1 MPRYFSTLPRDIS
14 DERFFRRLEL
24 MRLQH
29 LRRAAG
35 WSGGEHRARRI
46 GGATE
51 FAGHRAYNPGD
62 DLRYLDWHLL
72 ARLDRPY
79 VKTFHEEEYYHV
91 HIILDASRSM
101 QGVQQGLKLECARD
115 AATALSY
122 LILANDDRLHLAC
135 LPGARGKVF
144 ESSGARFLTGKN
156 QITSA
161 RSFLAQVASPG
172 SASFFAAD
180 FAQYVHHHR
189 RRLGLA
195 VIVSDFLAPLEPVET
210 ALFHFVSANCRLAV
224 IRIID
229 DQERT
234 FAADRSLVKVIDMET
249 GNERLVTLNE
259 PNRISYEA
267 AFASHREG
275 LQSLCKS
282 HGIAY
287 AEIDTT
293 ESLYDSMPA
302 KLAALNLLRARRGV
316 G

>member
-1 MPRYFSTLPRDIS
+1 MTRYFSTLPRDVS

-29 LRRAAG
+29 LRRAAA
-35 WSGGEHRARRI
+35 WSGGEHVAKRV

-51 FAGHRAYNPGD
+51 FSGHRAYNPGD

-91 HIILDASRSM
+91 HIVLDASRSM
-101 QGVQQGLKLECARD
+101 QGVQEGLKLEYAQD
-115 AATALSY
+115 VATALSY
-122 LILANDDRLHLAC
+122 LILSNDDRLHLAR
-135 LPGARGKVF
+135 LPGARERVF
-144 ESSGARFLTGKN
+144 ESSGARFLMGKN
-156 QITSA
+156 QITRA
-161 RSFLAQVASPG
+161 RSFLAQAASPG
-172 SASFFAAD
+172 SASFFACD
-180 FAQYVHHHR
+180 FARYIHHHR

-195 VIVSDFLAPLEPVET
+195 VIVSDFLAPLALVET
-210 ALFHFVSANCRLAV
+210 ALSHFVSANCRLAV

-229 DQERT
+229 EKERT
-234 FAADRSLVKVIDMET
+234 FAADHSQVKVVDMET
-249 GNERLVTLNE
+249 GNERRVTLDE
-259 PNRISYEA
+259 PNRHSYEA

-282 HGIAY
+282 HGIVC
-287 AEIDTT
+287 AEVDTT

-302 KLAALNLLRARRGV
+302 KFAELNLLRARRGV
-316 G
+316 A